1 MINERRKVLCVE
13 DELDIRENIAEILR
27 DEGYEVF
34 EADNGKS
41 GFTKFLEINPDL
53 VISDVKMPIADGYEL
68 LKNVRENKEVR
79 NSSIPFIFLSALGA
93 KESVIKGVELSA
105 NDYLLKPVD
114 FDLLMAK
121 VNEKI
126 SNVNRINANHEKTI
140 EKIKK
145 QVSVILPVDIFSY
158 LEVVTQTAKALQ
170 DQPYGP
176 FPHRKYLEEIS
187 KIYHNSLKIR
197 AVINNSL
204 DGQIIDSKI
213 NVNEDLVCIYQIV
226 KDFVDSLNPKISQ
239 RIAII
244 DSQNLPKIK
253 CDPLILLD
261 AIRKTMLGF
270 LKTSNQSKINISFI
284 HDHKN
289 QLVIIFYLDNP
300 SLNSELI
307 NYANQINSNEIE
319 QIISVMGCR
328 FEIPDNRANTA
339 VIVIP
344 EYRVIDNFDDN

>member
-1 MINERRKVLCVE
+1 MIAALTAIPVVGVPVKSSTLNGQDSLLSIVQMPRGVPVATVAIGNATNAGLLAVRMLG
-13 DELDIRENIAEILR
+13 DEYVIQME
-27 DEGYEVF
+27 
-34 EADNGKS
+34 
-41 GFTKFLEINPDL
+41 KFLEEQRME
-53 VISDVKMPIADGYEL
+53 VDG
-68 LKNVRENKEVR
+68 
-79 NSSIPFIFLSALGA
+79 
-93 KESVIKGVELSA
+93 
-105 NDYLLKPVD
+105 
-114 FDLLMAK
+114 
-121 VNEKI
+121 KI
-126 SNVNRINANHEKTI
+126 SKINST
-140 EKIKK
+140 
-145 QVSVILPVDIFSY
+145 
-158 LEVVTQTAKALQ
+158 
-170 DQPYGP
+170 GW
-176 FPHRKYLEEIS
+176 RKYLEEIS